1 MKLRRKFAMLYD
13 FITIKAEVLSKPTKT
28 FALAMVKMSYQRKWA
43 RDISMRKLLL
53 VVVNK
58 LGVNS

>member
-1 MKLRRKFAMLYD
+1 MLYD